1 LIGHY
6 VLQFQVQ
13 IIGPE
18 RQILRTESIQV
29 RDKAELWDRLA
40 ELATNIDVE
49 GARLHVIDANN
60 EIIIRMGIVAARQTV
75 RRRQIA
81 A

>member
-1 LIGHY
+1 M
-6 VLQFQVQ
+6 LQFQVQ

-18 RQILRTESIQV
+18 RQILRSESIQV

>member
-1 LIGHY
+1 M
-6 VLQFQVQ
+6 LQFQVQ

-18 RQILRTESIQV
+18 RQILRSESIQV

-49 GARLHVIDANN
+49 GARLHVIDTNN

>member
-1 LIGHY
+1 M
-6 VLQFQVQ
+6 LQFQVQ

>member
-1 LIGHY
+1 M
-6 VLQFQVQ
+6 LQFQVQ

-18 RQILRTESIQV
+18 RQILRSESIQV
-29 RDKAELWDRLA
+29 RDKAELWDLLA